1 VKGAIQAFLPLVL
14 WSAVVVFVGGLE
26 DVQVPKLPRHTDKL
40 AHFLM
45 YGVGGGLAAFAGHV
59 RGRGAGWAGLLF
71 VLLVGAVDELR
82 QTTLATRQGDVLDWV
97 ADAAGAITFYFL
109 VAMILRRR

>member
-1 VKGAIQAFLPLVL
+1 VKGATQAFLPLAL
-14 WSAVVVFVGGLE
+14 WSAVVLFVGGLE
-26 DVQVPKLPRHTDKL
+26 DVPVPELPRHTDKL
-40 AHFLM
+40 AHFIM
-45 YGVGGGLAAFAGHV
+45 YGVGGGLAAFAGYV

-82 QTTLATRQGDVLDWV
+82 QTMLATRQGDALDWA
-97 ADAAGAITFYFL
+97 ADAVGAITFYFL

>member
-1 VKGAIQAFLPLVL
+1 VKGAIPAFLPLVL

-26 DVQVPKLPRHTDKL
+26 DVQVPDLPRHTDKL

-82 QTTLATRQGDVLDWV
+82 QTTLATRQGDPLDWV